1 MSPLIHAFEADT
13 CPQVW
18 LAAAEFL
25 IKQPAQSSSSVVL
38 AARTPVVMTEA
49 AFAIHHCVDDF
60 LRSHDRLAV
69 ATVASS
75 IFPANFYM
83 HGGAAGVYEDYL
95 KLPFPAR
102 WGFYALRM
110 LRKTVVSGGNR
121 IREINPLRI
130 LINKIKGQLATR
142 AMRAA
147 YEMNM
152 LDGDDLLELPIH
164 DAGSD
169 SRSTRGQPCLSHLS
183 FKLLPNE
190 RQVMLTALY
199 RRHYYV
205 EKALGNL
212 LGLAQL
218 LGFVAAETGLDVG
231 PLICH
236 STLADLDRGSWGL
249 RGIEELLDECRRVE
263 GCKGGVQK

>member
-1 MSPLIHAFEADT
+1 
-13 CPQVW
+13 
-18 LAAAEFL
+18 
-25 IKQPAQSSSSVVL
+25 
-38 AARTPVVMTEA
+38 
-49 AFAIHHCVDDF
+49 
-60 LRSHDRLAV
+60 
-69 ATVASS
+69 
-75 IFPANFYM
+75 
-83 HGGAAGVYEDYL
+83 
-95 KLPFPAR
+95 
-102 WGFYALRM
+102 M
-110 LRKTVVSGGNR
+110 LRKKVVSGGNR
-121 IREINPLRI
+121 IREINPLCI
-130 LINKIKGQLATR
+130 LINKIKGQLETR
-142 AMRAA
+142 TMRAA

-152 LDGDDLLELPIH
+152 LDGDDLIELPIH